1 MKFKNPLSKQKYYRP
16 VGNDMPGILLEI
28 LLYAACFFP
37 FVELYYIGSDTQP
50 YGMLVSMVIVILYWI
65 RKASSSRVYI
75 VAALAGIAMGAFA
88 VILIMQGGAYMAF
101 RIYFT
106 YLTLIMVPLASV

>member
-1 MKFKNPLSKQKYYRP
+1 M
-16 VGNDMPGILLEI
+16 LL
-28 LLYAACFFP
+28 FFP

-88 VILIMQGGAYMAF
+88 VIFNYAGWRLYGVSKLF
-101 RIYFT
+101 
-106 YLTLIMVPLASV
+106 YLSDVDHGSACNVYYDGNAWWTE